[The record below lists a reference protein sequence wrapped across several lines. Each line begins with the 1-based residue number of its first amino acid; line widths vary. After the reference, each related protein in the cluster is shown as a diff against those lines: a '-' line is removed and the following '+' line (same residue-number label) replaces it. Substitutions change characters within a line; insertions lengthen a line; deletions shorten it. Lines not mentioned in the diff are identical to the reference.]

1 MQERNVAGF
10 TLMEILVVVLIIG
23 LLTTVLATNLLSR
36 ADDAKIQLA
45 QTQIRQ
51 LEMQLEMYKLDNG
64 RYPSEDQGLAALVR
78 EPSGEPRARH
88 YPPGGYVKA
97 DAVIDPWDTPY
108 QYRRPGQHNA
118 HSFDLYS
125 LGPEGT
131 EGTDGGGTEI
141 ANWAEETL

>member
-1 MQERNVAGF
+1 MQERNAAGF

-51 LEMQLEMYKLDNG
+51 LEQQLEMYKLDNG
-64 RYPSEDQGLAALVR
+64 RYPSEDQGLGALVR

-88 YPPGGYVKA
+88 YPAGGYVKA
-97 DAVIDPWDTPY
+97 EAIIDPWDAPY

-125 LGPEGT
+125 LGPEGV
-131 EGTDGGGTEI
+131 EGTNSGGPEI
-141 ANWAEETL
+141 ANWATDAL